1 MNELEYFDGRG
12 EDAAAEGFRRI
23 QVTDPPHPYV
33 AHWWPT
39 GHGIGYEHLFTH
51 QVVDLVTAIASGQ
64 TPEPDFAEALDVQR
78 VLAAVEASAA
88 DQSRATA
95 VSREQA

>member
-1 MNELEYFDGRG
+1 MNELEYYDGRG
-12 EDAAAEGFRRI
+12 DDAEAEGFRRI
-23 QVTDPPHPYV
+23 LVTDPGHPY
-33 AHWWPT
+33 ADYWWPT
-39 GHGIGYEHLFTH
+39 GHGLGYEHLFTH
-51 QVVDLVTAIASGQ
+51 QVIDMLSAIGTGQ
-64 TPEPDFAEALDVQR
+64 PPAPSFAEALDVQR